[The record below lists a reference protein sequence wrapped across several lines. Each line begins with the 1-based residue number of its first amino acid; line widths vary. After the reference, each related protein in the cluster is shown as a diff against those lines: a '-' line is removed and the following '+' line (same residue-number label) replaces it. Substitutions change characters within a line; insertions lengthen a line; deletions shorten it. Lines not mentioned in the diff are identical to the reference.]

1 MKNAFLLIHR
11 SVAFL
16 MPAAAFGNVVGG
28 YVNGTSLGPA
38 FVFGGI
44 GLVALLTLPTHPD
57 QTGRS
62 RSDQQ
67 P

>member
-1 MKNAFLLIHR
+1 MKTTLFLIHR

-16 MPAAAFGNVVGG
+16 TPAVVLGNVVGG
-28 YVNGTSLGPA
+28 MA
-38 FVFGGI
+38 FIMAPI
-44 GLVALLTLPTHPD
+44 GLLALLTLPTHPD
-57 QTGRS
+57 QKGHS

>member
-1 MKNAFLLIHR
+1 MKTTLFLIHR

-16 MPAAAFGNVVGG
+16 TPAVVLGNVVGG
-28 YVNGTSLGPA
+28 IIMAP
-38 FVFGGI
+38 I
-44 GLVALLTLPTHPD
+44 GLLALLTLPTHPD
-57 QTGRS
+57 QKGHS